1 MSDHGDDLERHLAD
15 ALAAR
20 ANAVEPS
27 GTDSLDRIEQRVAA
41 EHSASSNRRRL
52 FLGLGAAA
60 AIVAIVAAVAVLR
73 NDDKQAV
80 TVVPAASESTT
91 TSTTTTTTT
100 TTSPATT
107 SPTVRAAA
115 VPHIGPLDA
124 STFSTPEE
132 AARSFAVDYLGMTNA
147 RLGQTIHGE
156 PASGTNGPP
165 VANVEVF
172 PNARSNARTTVNTV
186 QTADGWV
193 VTGANADLIVVD
205 TPKPHDPVTQ
215 LITVSGQGTAFEGQ
229 LGVELRPL
237 ESSTV
242 LATGTAMAG
251 ANGEMGP
258 FTTTIGPP
266 STDQP
271 VVLVVFEGD
280 ASGEQTMTYA
290 TVVLLG
296 A

>member
-1 MSDHGDDLERHLAD
+1 MSDHGDDLERQLAD

-20 ANAVEPS
+20 ANTVEPS
-27 GTDSLDRIEQRVAA
+27 GTNSLERIEQRVAA
-41 EHSASSNRRRL
+41 ERSASSNRRRL

-60 AIVAIVAAVAVLR
+60 AIVAIVAAVAVVR

-91 TSTTTTTTT
+91 TSTATTT

-107 SPTVRAAA
+107 STTVPAAA
-115 VPHIGPLDA
+115 VPHIGPSDA

-132 AARSFAVDYLGMTNA
+132 AARRFAVDYLGMTNA

-156 PASGTNGPP
+156 PASGTNGLP

-186 QTADGWV
+186 QTSDGWV
-193 VTGANADLIVVD
+193 VTGANADLILVD
-205 TPKPHDPVTQ
+205 TPKPHDAVTQ

-237 ESSTV
+237 DSNKV

-290 TVVLLG
+290 TVVMLG
-296 A
+296 G

>member
-1 MSDHGDDLERHLAD
+1 MSDQGGDLEQHLAD

-20 ANAVEPS
+20 ASTVEPS
-27 GTDSLDRIEQRVAA
+27 ATNSLDHIEQRVAA
-41 EHSASSNRRRL
+41 EHHSRSNQRRL

-60 AIVAIVAAVAVLR
+60 AVVAVVAAVVVLR

-80 TVVPAASESTT
+80 NVVPAASESTT
-91 TSTTTTTTT
+91 TSTATTTSTT
-100 TTSPATT
+100 TTSTTVPAA
-107 SPTVRAAA
+107 TVAH
-115 VPHIGPLDA
+115 VWPVDS

-147 RLGQTIHGE
+147 RLGQTIAGV
-156 PASGTNGPP
+156 PAGSTTGPR

-172 PNARSNARTTVNTV
+172 PNERSNARTTVNTAES
-186 QTADGWV
+186 ADGWV
-193 VTGANADLIVVD
+193 VTGASADQIVLD
-205 TPKPHDPVTQ
+205 TPKPHDSVSQP
-215 LITVSGQGTAFEGQ
+215 ITVSGQGTAFEAQ
-229 LGVELRPL
+229 LGVQLRAVG
-237 ESSTV
+237 SNDV

-258 FTTTIGPP
+258 FTTSIDPP
-266 STDQP
+266 SADEP
-271 VVLVVFEGD
+271 VVLIVFEGD
-280 ASGEQTMTYA
+280 ASGAQTMTYA